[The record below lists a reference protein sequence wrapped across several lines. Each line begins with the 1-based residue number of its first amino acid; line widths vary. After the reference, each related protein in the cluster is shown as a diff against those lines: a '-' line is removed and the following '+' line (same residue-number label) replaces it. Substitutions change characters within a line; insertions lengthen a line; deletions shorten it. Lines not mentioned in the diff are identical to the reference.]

1 MKDVNPLIFPLV
13 SRDSIDQYS
22 NPHIPINLKKDI
34 PKPLNQQWESEGNSE
49 AGMDSTEGALSYKSS
64 TMDSILQVL
73 TSLYGFHFGRTR

>member
-34 PKPLNQQWESEGNSE
+34 PKPLNQQWESEGNSK

-64 TMDSILQVL
+64 TMDPFCKS
-73 TSLYGFHFGRTR
+73 